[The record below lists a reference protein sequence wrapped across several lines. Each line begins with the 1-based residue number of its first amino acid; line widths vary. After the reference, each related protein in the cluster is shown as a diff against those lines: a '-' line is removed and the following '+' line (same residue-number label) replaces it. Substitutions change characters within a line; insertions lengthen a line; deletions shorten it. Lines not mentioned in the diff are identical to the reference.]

1 MPDVGL
7 SGIITVKRD
16 GIVAI
21 HRSIT
26 GLNVLGA
33 AGRSTIYQ
41 LLSMGFEKYETTSL
55 ASNSEIVG
63 DSP

>member
-26 GLNVLGA
+26 GLNVRGA

-41 LLSMGFEKYETTSL
+41 LLSMGFEKYE
-55 ASNSEIVG
+55 
-63 DSP
+63 